1 MAPATRLRI
10 VYPRDLVFSAL
21 TEHSDKKAERACHGF
36 YSAWA
41 RNTWI
46 DAHAT
51 RTGRIIFKR
60 PFPGHSVAALSAAI
74 RPGKRTAGSNPRVGV
89 SRVASSIRIE
99 AIFSRRQSLQS
110 ALQPTRQVRRADRVS
125 TARAMSAGTQR
136 SEALELT
143 RDGWRGHRG
152 QVFAVRESTCAL
164 KCPVLHDVISL
175 NLPRCPARDI
185 KISMVHLSPIKSRA
199 LHTWH
204 PPNDRYLGRSRHPN
218 ARNNRS
224 SE

>member
-21 TEHSDKKAERACHGF
+21 TGHSDKKAERACHGF

-60 PFPGHSVAALSAAI
+60 PFPGHSVAALPAAI
-74 RPGKRTAGSNPRVGV
+74 RPGKRTAESNPRVGV

-99 AIFSRRQSLQS
+99 TIFSRRQSLQS
-110 ALQPTRQVRRADRVS
+110 ALQPMRQVHRA
-125 TARAMSAGTQR
+125 
-136 SEALELT
+136 
-143 RDGWRGHRG
+143 
-152 QVFAVRESTCAL
+152 QVFAVCESTCAL
-164 KCPVLHDVISL
+164 KCPVLHHVISL

-185 KISMVHLSPIKSRA
+185 KISVVHLSPIKSRA

-204 PPNDRYLGRSRHPN
+204 PPNDRYLGRSRRPN

-224 SE
+224 AE

>member
-21 TEHSDKKAERACHGF
+21 TGHSDKKAERACHGF

-60 PFPGHSVAALSAAI
+60 PFPGHSVAALPAAI
-74 RPGKRTAGSNPRVGV
+74 RPGKRTAESNPRVGV

-99 AIFSRRQSLQS
+99 TIFSRRQSLQS
-110 ALQPTRQVRRADRVS
+110 ALQRAKSV
-125 TARAMSAGTQR
+125 AR
-136 SEALELT
+136 LEYRLPELC
-143 RDGWRGHRG
+143 
-152 QVFAVRESTCAL
+152 Q
-164 KCPVLHDVISL
+164 PVL
-175 NLPRCPARDI
+175 
-185 KISMVHLSPIKSRA
+185 
-199 LHTWH
+199 T
-204 PPNDRYLGRSRHPN
+204 LGGFGAN
-218 ARNNRS
+218 T
-224 SE
+224 